1 MKSRPTSVLFHLSKA
16 PLFLLILGAAAA
28 TTIPLTTTTTV
39 AIGGGGGGS
48 GGKISMSPFTPW
60 KGGLGAEFGR
70 VFYRGYNS
78 TGGPIVSL
86 CCCLGVVYLI
96 PNIV

>member
-1 MKSRPTSVLFHLSKA
+1 MKSGPTSVLFHLPKA

-28 TTIPLTTTTTV
+28 TTIPLTTTTATTV
-39 AIGGGGGGS
+39 AIDGGGGGS

-78 TGGPIVSL
+78 TSGPIVSL
-86 CCCLGVVYLI
+86 CRFFGS
-96 PNIV
+96 